1 MARICCLFGGVNL
14 MNDILYVYGNNL
26 LCLYILILTI
36 IMYSFAKKSW
46 IECFIEPPLNFIL
59 TCGLQMWWQNY
70 YPDDIY
76 HLIIQQYTENIVKI
90 SVNLVCLEY
99 SLHLQIKT
107 DTSWF
112 LLVVNC
118 WQKKRVQMGKI
129 CFSPREHLD
138 YWGNVCSI
146 LSLSLSLLLPLFSNT
161 LF

>member
-1 MARICCLFGGVNL
+1 MR
-14 MNDILYVYGNNL
+14 
-26 LCLYILILTI
+26 
-36 IMYSFAKKSW
+36 KKSW

-146 LSLSLSLLLPLFSNT
+146 LSLSLSLSSYPYFPTLCFNYYRKTKTSCLLVSSFVC
-161 LF
+161 